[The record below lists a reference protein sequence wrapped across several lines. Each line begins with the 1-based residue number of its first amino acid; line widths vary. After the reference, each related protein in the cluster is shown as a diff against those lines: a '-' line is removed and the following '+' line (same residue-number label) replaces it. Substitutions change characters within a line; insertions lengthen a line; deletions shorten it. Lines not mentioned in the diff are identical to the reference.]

1 MITNGENWHYVTIK
15 SLSRLLKSLDATHKG
30 SYYFCINCLIG
41 FRTASARNKHN
52 DYCGSND
59 HIKIYMLSE
68 KKKWLKLREGQYQ
81 FKILLMLYAKFE
93 SILRQVDEQYR
104 EKMNQI
110 KTEREVKTPY
120 SEKTNMH
127 IPSGLCVH
135 SAYEGAEKRHE
146 LENRRQE
153 ITVITRVYIE
163 KQPKKLQPE
172 ISNTRLH
179 THSVSQIK
187 WLYFYQ
193 GVRKTINKIDIR
205 VILVFRL

>member
-1 MITNGENWHYVTIK
+1 MITNGENRHYVTIK

-30 SYYFCINCLIG
+30 SYYFYINCLIG

-146 LENRRQE
+146 LENRR
-153 ITVITRVYIE
+153 
-163 KQPKKLQPE
+163 
-172 ISNTRLH
+172 
-179 THSVSQIK
+179 
-187 WLYFYQ
+187 
-193 GVRKTINKIDIR
+193 
-205 VILVFRL
+205 